1 MASAS
6 RPGGTSTGALACV
19 RKNKRVL
26 QIGMAITRPGGKF
39 ALGGEVSAAVEG
51 QGPTAARLG

>member
-1 MASAS
+1 
-6 RPGGTSTGALACV
+6 
-19 RKNKRVL
+19 
-26 QIGMAITRPGGKF
+26 MAITRPGGKF